1 MVWGSG
7 PGQLVRGDTAP
18 TDLHQGRQ
26 LDLVVGRAQV
36 LDDLVPTPFLDRD
49 LHRRGPRSG
58 PDLAQKRAHTSAPY
72 GLLVP
77 RHQTPNTATPTKTQ
91 SQNPPKCHESDQVR
105 QASTDARRPGK

>member
-49 LHRRGPRSG
+49 LHRRGPRGG
-58 PDLAQKRAHTSAPY
+58 PGHAQTGSHQHTLRALSAPPP
-72 GLLVP
+72 GS
-77 RHQTPNTATPTKTQ
+77 NTAIPTKTHADLPITHQ
-91 SQNPPKCHESDQVR
+91 GVMSQVR
-105 QASTDARRPGK
+105 SKATTDS